1 MDIMAI
7 KYNANY
13 IETMPFSDV
22 CVQFNLAA
30 TVAQS
35 FTVPGGAT
43 TQYQAYFEYASNS
56 NVFVRNNGTAASPA
70 GGTKSTTQYSEF
82 KPKKRYVRGGDV
94 LSLITPDT
102 NAYVGL
108 SLREIQGS

>member
-1 MDIMAI
+1 MAI
-7 KYNANY
+7 QYNANY

-30 TVAQS
+30 GVAQS
-35 FTVPGGAT
+35 YIVPGLAGS
-43 TQYQAYFEYASNS
+43 QYQAYFEYASNS
-56 NVFVRNNGTAASPA
+56 NVFVCNNGTATSPV
-70 GGTKSTTQYSEF
+70 GGTHTTTAYNEF
-82 KPKKRYVRGGDV
+82 KPKKRYVKAGDV

-108 SLREIQGS
+108 SLRQIQG